1 MPKRSLWLGTAFL
14 MAWGTLAGAL
24 ADDNG
29 KPLQGAIIL
38 VDPGHGGQRYSKS
51 YTGGT
56 RGRWSG
62 ATESELNLRV
72 GLELARILEEKGA
85 KVYVTRKA
93 DHRLSSEGMHK
104 PGGGI
109 RSELQARV
117 DFIEHYV
124 PHFWLSVHH
133 NAGGG
138 SGHTTLFKMNA
149 PDGSLYKEL
158 AQDVNDAL
166 AEAVPGP
173 KNKMIDRKGKLPYY
187 IENHTETPGIISEA
201 GFMTNRTFDELSSR
215 PDFPAKEAGAIA
227 KGAIKFWTARKSEL
241 IALRDKLA
249 DLEKRYPHD
258 PDTYIAIELNPAYQE
273 KMKKLLA
280 QVEPSGNYDP
290 AKIGP
295 YVESFKKLVITDPA
309 AFTVKGEYD
318 GDDKLMLLTGKCGK
332 RDNDQLIDM
341 LIAMRLFNISNKI
354 NSGQSSRGQQVE

>member
-1 MPKRSLWLGTAFL
+1 MMVNRSVCLAAILASS
-14 MAWGTLAGAL
+14 AWALQGA
-24 ADDNG
+24 AAEDPA
-29 KPLQGAIIL
+29 KPLQDAIVL

-56 RGRWSG
+56 RGKWSG

-85 KVYVTRKA
+85 KVYMTRRA
-93 DHRLSSEGMHK
+93 DHRLSSEGSHK

-117 DFIEHYV
+117 DFIEHYL

-158 AQDVNDAL
+158 AIAVNDAL
-166 AEAVPGP
+166 ADVVPGP
-173 KNKMIDRKGKLPYY
+173 KNRLIDRKDNLPYY
-187 IENHTETPGIISEA
+187 IESHTETPGIISEA

-215 PDFPAKEAGAIA
+215 PDFPAKEAGAIS
-227 KGAIKFWTARKSEL
+227 KGAIKFWTAHKQEL
-241 IALRDKLA
+241 VTLRDKLA
-249 DLEKRYPHD
+249 DLEARYPHD
-258 PDTYIAIELNPAYQE
+258 PDTYIAVELNPAYQA

-280 QVEPSGNYDP
+280 EVEPSGKFDP
-290 AKIGP
+290 AKIGQ
-295 YVESFKKLVITDPA
+295 YVESFKRTVITDPA
-309 AFTVKGEYD
+309 AVFTVKGDYD
-318 GDDKLMLLTGKCGK
+318 GKLMVLTGKASK
-332 RDNDQLIDM
+332 RNNDLLIDM
-341 LIAMRLFNISNKI
+341 LIAMKLFNISNKI
-354 NSGQSSRGQQVE
+354 TVP